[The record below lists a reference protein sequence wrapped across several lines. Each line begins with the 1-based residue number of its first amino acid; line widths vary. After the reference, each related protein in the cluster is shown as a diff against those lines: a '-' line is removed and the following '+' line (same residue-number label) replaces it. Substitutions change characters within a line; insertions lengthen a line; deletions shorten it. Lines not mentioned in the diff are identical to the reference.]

1 MSDVNAF
8 LDMFKAIND
17 MVSATNGA
25 MAVDAD
31 ASSKLGETQFSVM
44 KTTHDILDKDLK
56 AIQDAAKSDNP
67 NDLTVANQQYAK
79 DNAICNSR
87 QQKISNMVEAAT
99 TDVNNGSSQAQQD
112 LAMAG
117 TINQAI
123 GFFNGL
129 LSQAFAA

>member
-8 LDMFKAIND
+8 LDMFEAINS
-17 MVSATNGA
+17 MVTATNGA
-25 MAVDAD
+25 MVVDAN
-31 ASSKLGETQFSVM
+31 ASSKLG
-44 KTTHDILDKDLK
+44 
-56 AIQDAAKSDNP
+56 DAQSKIM
-67 NDLTVANQQYAK
+67 QHAK
-79 DNAICNSR
+79 DALADDLDQIKQHVGEDDITEYNTRYSLDNSKWNGIE
-87 QQKISNMVEAAT
+87 QKISNMVESAT